1 MIVISRL
8 LRIPLLMTSIAVLS
22 ACDSG
27 SGDELDKPSGLELE
41 PGDYAGERAAATDL
55 EALEFLTETEGL
67 VRDTE
72 DFMLVLMDRLDEA
85 WEGEAGDNPEECYQ
99 GNDNLTVTY
108 DSGNGGDF
116 ARYKMD
122 DCVVPGY
129 GESARLDGT
138 MGFETQTGDEGV
150 VTTVTYN
157 IEGSRGG
164 RTLDL
169 FGTRTTRV
177 TTSGDSNTQTRITAD
192 QMEYELASRY
202 IALWNYESNTLTQGD
217 GLSRSVEGIVVDSEV
232 DGFVQVS
239 TPVTV
244 AWDDEAG
251 GCPDRGHVKY
261 QGVGTLEVRY
271 GENSGNGQG
280 QEWLANGSD
289 LEYRDTCEAVLGVTD

>member
-1 MIVISRL
+1 MTVNSRF
-8 LRIPLLMTSIAVLS
+8 RIPLLITTIAVLS

-27 SGDELDKPSGLELE
+27 SGDDLDKPAGLELE

-55 EALEFLTETEGL
+55 EALESLTETEGL

-72 DFMLVLMDRLDEA
+72 DFMLVLMDRLDAA
-85 WEGEAGDNPEECYQ
+85 WAGEAGDNPEECYQ
-99 GNDNLTVTY
+99 GNDNLKVTY
-108 DSGNGGDF
+108 ESADGRDF

-138 MGFETQTGDEGV
+138 MEFEAQSSDNGS

-169 FGTRTTRV
+169 IGTRTAQV
-177 TTSGDSNTQTRITAD
+177 TTSGDSTTETRVTTD

-202 IALWNYESNTLTQGD
+202 IALWDYESNTSKQGESLT
-217 GLSRSVEGIVVDSEV
+217 RSVEGIVVDSEV

-244 AWDDEAG
+244 AWDEAG

-271 GENSGNGQG
+271 GENSGNGKG

-289 LEYRDTCEAVLGVTD
+289 VEYRDTCEAVLGVIE